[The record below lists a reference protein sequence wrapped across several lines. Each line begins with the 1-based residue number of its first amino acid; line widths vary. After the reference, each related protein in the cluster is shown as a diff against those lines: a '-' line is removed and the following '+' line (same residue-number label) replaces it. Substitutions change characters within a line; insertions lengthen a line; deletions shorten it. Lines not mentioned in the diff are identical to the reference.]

1 MDDEIRLGVLFPA
14 GQAQWGGSPSSSCCC
29 AQDLP
34 GCTQVADVGR
44 LFPVSGAREGD
55 KVVVVVVKI
64 RVSVTAP
71 AEF

>member
-14 GQAQWGGSPSSSCCC
+14 GQAQWGGSPSSSCC
-29 AQDLP
+29 AQVLP
-34 GCTQVADVGR
+34 GRTQVADVGR

-55 KVVVVVVKI
+55 KVDMVVVKI